1 MVITPYIGCIVMGS
15 SPILTTK
22 IKDKNMNKEQVL
34 ELLKVLQNNDCLH
47 PEWEWYEEDENENL
61 TINEDSLWVIDAI
74 NQIINK

>member
-1 MVITPYIGCIVMGS
+1 
-15 SPILTTK
+15 
-22 IKDKNMNKEQVL
+22 MNKEQVL

-61 TINEDSLWVIDAI
+61 IINEDSLWVIDKI